1 MQDAVLEGRVTNL
14 EELMAQLL
22 TTVDRVEHQIERTD
36 RQIERTESNLDRL
49 SNEMRDFKDEMRDFK
64 DEMRDFK
71 DEMGDF
77 KDEMGD
83 FKDEMGDFK
92 DEARKS
98 SREMSKKWGELSN
111 KMGTMAEDLV
121 APSIERILRTTVGCP
136 HDQVDFVTVRMRKR
150 HPVSSHEQE
159 FDVMAGCGEYL
170 LINETKSRLDP
181 EAVKDFADLL
191 PQVHEF
197 FPEHAGQQIIG
208 AIASL
213 YVDES
218 LVRYGERL
226 GLIVLGFGEDVM
238 EVLNTPG
245 FKPKSFKPQ
254 QPANVEKCGK
264 MGSVGRPPHR
274 PHFSALLNCEVCLS

>member
-1 MQDAVLEGRVTNL
+1 MADVMLEQRVTNL

-22 TTVDRVEHQIERTD
+22 TTVDQVERQLERTD
-36 RQIERTESNLDRL
+36 RQIERTDRNLGRL

-64 DEMRDFK
+64 DEMSDFK
-71 DEMGDF
+71 TETR
-77 KDEMGD
+77 ES
-83 FKDEMGDFK
+83 
-92 DEARKS
+92 R
-98 SREMSKKWGELSN
+98 REMNKRWGELSN

-121 APSIERILRTTVGCP
+121 APSIGRILRTTVGCP
-136 HDQVDFVTVRMRKR
+136 EDKVDFVTVRMRKR
-150 HPVSSHEQE
+150 HPVAGHEQE

-181 EAVKDFADLL
+181 EGVKDFADLL
-191 PQVHEF
+191 PQVGEF
-197 FPEHAGQQIIG
+197 FPEYAGKQIIG

-213 YVDES
+213 YVDDS

-245 FKPKSFKPQ
+245 FRPKSFGAR
-254 QPANVEKCGK
+254 PATHDE
-264 MGSVGRPPHR
+264 
-274 PHFSALLNCEVCLS
+274 